1 MAGMNRGRHRRNP
14 RTTSPQAI
22 YPHFTLRAEDH
33 AATSLEP
40 ATAAHYSR
48 YIGRVGALAVALGIG
63 VVVGT
68 GHHGLAVAY
77 ADTDSASD
85 DSKVSTAEATDS
97 SASDS
102 APTSPSTSASTSEA
116 GGTSDSDTQ
125 TSDDPGTGGMQVSSS
140 GGRIDSDD
148 DTDQVTDADELPAD
162 DDESAG
168 EDTTASEPAGEPETT
183 PADDAESAP
192 TEQTDATPARSD
204 KDRPA
209 AEIGSQ
215 HDTFTPAASDT
226 TVIDSTLQSVG
237 RAGATSVGVEDVTL
251 NQVAHHATIAP
262 PTFASATAVNPLQAV
277 LAAPKAVVDLAHTVV
292 AALLTPIFGTPS
304 APAQPPLLW
313 AMLEFVRREVQRTF
327 FNRTPLAVNQEITL
341 VLKPGEESD
350 PISFHVHD
358 FDGESLKYYVP
369 TQGVAGGPTHG
380 SVTVDQATG
389 TFTYTPDP
397 GFTGTDEF
405 RLTVSDAQTRP
416 HLHGLLGFLRPH
428 WGHTDS
434 AKITITVV
442 SAAQPPVTA
451 DDRFVA
457 EQGKTIVG
465 NVLAN
470 DSAPDGETLTA
481 ALVTG
486 PRYGKLAFSVDG
498 SFTYEPDPE
507 YHGMDSFVY
516 TAFNGELSSTGR
528 VDIVITPVNRAPVG
542 VDDAYTTSEDT
553 AVTGNVL
560 TNDRD
565 PDGDAVTAVLDTP
578 AAHGDVELNAD
589 GSFTY
594 TPHADYHGE
603 DTFTYTVS
611 DGQGGTADSTVTIT
625 VNPVNDAP
633 VANDDR
639 FTVAEDGTLTGKVL
653 ANDTDADADTLTASL
668 VSGPSHGTLTLN
680 DDGSFTYTPNENYY
694 GTDTFSYAVSDGTAV
709 SDVATITFE
718 ITPVN
723 DAPVADNDTFTVA
736 EDGSL
741 HDSVLAND
749 REVDGDTVTATLVT
763 GPANGALTLN
773 GDGSFTY
780 VPDADFSGTDSFT
793 YQTSDGELTSN
804 TALVTIVVTP
814 VNDAPVAKDD
824 DYTVGEGTQ
833 LTGNVLDN
841 DTDIDGDRLTAEVV
855 SGPSH
860 GSLKLNADGTFTYT
874 PEADYN
880 GTDSFVYSVTDAKN
894 ATSNLAT
901 VTINVTPVNDAPV
914 ATDDSYTTDEGTQLT
929 GNVLG
934 NDTDIDGDTLTVSVG
949 TGPQHGSLTLNAD
962 GSFTYA
968 PTGDYHGA
976 DEFTYTVSDGQG
988 GTAVGTVNITV
999 SPLNDAPVAVDD
1011 SVTTDE
1017 DTPVRGNVLTN
1028 DTDIDGDTLTTS
1040 LVGAPTHG
1048 KLDFN
1053 ADGTFTYT
1061 PDENFNGTDI
1071 FVYRVSDGGT
1081 TTRLGTVTITVTP
1094 VNDAPVT
1101 VDGSVKITEDT
1112 THSGN
1117 VLNHV
1122 TDADGDTLT
1131 TTVHTEP
1138 NNGTLHLQADGSY
1151 TYTPNTDYTG
1161 TDSFSYTVSDGQG
1174 GTAVGTVNITVS
1186 PLNDAPV
1193 AVDDSVT
1200 TDEDTPVRGNVL
1212 TNDTDPDGKETIQS
1226 ASVVTGPANGTL
1238 EFDGATG
1245 EFTYTPN
1252 PDYNGT
1258 DSFTYTV
1265 TDGTLT
1271 SDVATVTITV
1281 TAVND
1286 APVAGDDTVTTNED
1300 TAVQGNV
1307 LTNDTDVDGKT
1318 TIASVTVVTG
1328 PTKGTLDLNTATGEF
1343 TYTPAADVNG
1353 TDTFT
1358 YTITDSDGATS
1369 NTATVTITIT
1379 AVNDAPVA
1387 SDDAYSVNQ
1396 GQTLTVSGPGVVGN
1410 DFDVDGDAITA
1421 TLVNGPAS
1429 GTVTLN
1435 KDGSFTYTPT
1445 AGFSGTDSFT
1455 YQLSDGTTTGNIAT
1469 VSITV
1474 VDNIAP
1480 VAIDVQTI
1488 DSGVRDSG
1496 LSSEGLI
1503 SKGDQIVFTFSEPID
1518 PSSILAGWDGTA
1530 PANVV
1535 VRAYDATV
1543 LGFPTENGYDSLVVY
1558 DAANQE
1564 LLPFG
1569 RIDLGRADY
1578 VTGGNGEYVTF
1589 GATGD
1594 PSTMTLAGNTL
1605 TITIGTYQSE
1615 FTGVVRAYGLGWS
1628 KLTWTPAEGITDLAG
1643 NPLTPA
1649 PVIESGGNDRD
1660 F

>member
-1 MAGMNRGRHRRNP
+1 MNRGRHRRNP

-125 TSDDPGTGGMQVSSS
+125 TSDDPGTGGM
-140 GGRIDSDD
+140 
-148 DTDQVTDADELPAD
+148 QVTDADELPAD

-369 TQGVAGGPTHG
+369 TQGVTGGPTHG

-723 DAPVADNDTFTVA
+723 DAPVADNDRFTVA

-874 PEADYN
+874 PKADYN

-894 ATSNLAT
+894 ATSNLAK

-988 GTAVGTVNITV
+988 GTAVGTVSITV
-999 SPLNDAPVAVDD
+999 TPTNDDPVANHD
-1011 SVTTDE
+1011 SYTVTE
-1017 DTPVRGNVLTN
+1017 DGRVTGDVLTN

-1212 TNDTDPDGKETIQS
+1212 TNDTD
-1226 ASVVTGPANGTL
+1226 
-1238 EFDGATG
+1238 
-1245 EFTYTPN
+1245 
-1252 PDYNGT
+1252 
-1258 DSFTYTV
+1258 
-1265 TDGTLT
+1265 
-1271 SDVATVTITV
+1271 
-1281 TAVND
+1281 
-1286 APVAGDDTVTTNED
+1286 
-1300 TAVQGNV
+1300 
-1307 LTNDTDVDGKT
+1307 VDGKT

-1421 TLVNGPAS
+1421 TLINGPAS

-1589 GATGD
+1589 CATGD

>member
-1 MAGMNRGRHRRNP
+1 M
-14 RTTSPQAI
+14 S
-22 YPHFTLRAEDH
+22 
-33 AATSLEP
+33 
-40 ATAAHYSR
+40 
-48 YIGRVGALAVALGIG
+48 
-63 VVVGT
+63 
-68 GHHGLAVAY
+68 
-77 ADTDSASD
+77 
-85 DSKVSTAEATDS
+85 
-97 SASDS
+97 
-102 APTSPSTSASTSEA
+102 
-116 GGTSDSDTQ
+116 
-125 TSDDPGTGGMQVSSS
+125 
-140 GGRIDSDD
+140 
-148 DTDQVTDADELPAD
+148 
-162 DDESAG
+162 
-168 EDTTASEPAGEPETT
+168 PAGRRT
-183 PADDAESAP
+183 
-192 TEQTDATPARSD
+192 ARS
-204 KDRPA
+204 
-209 AEIGSQ
+209 
-215 HDTFTPAASDT
+215 
-226 TVIDSTLQSVG
+226 
-237 RAGATSVGVEDVTL
+237 
-251 NQVAHHATIAP
+251 
-262 PTFASATAVNPLQAV
+262 
-277 LAAPKAVVDLAHTVV
+277 
-292 AALLTPIFGTPS
+292 
-304 APAQPPLLW
+304 
-313 AMLEFVRREVQRTF
+313 
-327 FNRTPLAVNQEITL
+327 
-341 VLKPGEESD
+341 
-350 PISFHVHD
+350 
-358 FDGESLKYYVP
+358 
-369 TQGVAGGPTHG
+369 
-380 SVTVDQATG
+380 
-389 TFTYTPDP
+389 
-397 GFTGTDEF
+397 
-405 RLTVSDAQTRP
+405 
-416 HLHGLLGFLRPH
+416 
-428 WGHTDS
+428 
-434 AKITITVV
+434 
-442 SAAQPPVTA
+442 
-451 DDRFVA
+451 
-457 EQGKTIVG
+457 
-465 NVLAN
+465 
-470 DSAPDGETLTA
+470 
-481 ALVTG
+481 
-486 PRYGKLAFSVDG
+486 
-498 SFTYEPDPE
+498 
-507 YHGMDSFVY
+507 
-516 TAFNGELSSTGR
+516 
-528 VDIVITPVNRAPVG
+528 
-542 VDDAYTTSEDT
+542 
-553 AVTGNVL
+553 
-560 TNDRD
+560 
-565 PDGDAVTAVLDTP
+565 
-578 AAHGDVELNAD
+578 
-589 GSFTY
+589 
-594 TPHADYHGE
+594 PHADYHGE

-780 VPDADFSGTDSFT
+780 VPDVDFSGTDSFT

-860 GSLKLNADGTFTYT
+860 GSLTLNADGTFTYT

-988 GTAVGTVNITV
+988 GTAVGTVSITV
-999 SPLNDAPVAVDD
+999 TPTNDDPVANHD
-1011 SVTTDE
+1011 SYTVAEDGRVTGD
-1017 DTPVRGNVLTN
+1017 VLTN

-1271 SDVATVTITV
+1271 SDV
-1281 TAVND
+1281 
-1286 APVAGDDTVTTNED
+1286 
-1300 TAVQGNV
+1300 
-1307 LTNDTDVDGKT
+1307 
-1318 TIASVTVVTG
+1318 
-1328 PTKGTLDLNTATGEF
+1328 
-1343 TYTPAADVNG
+1343 
-1353 TDTFT
+1353 
-1358 YTITDSDGATS
+1358 
-1369 NTATVTITIT
+1369 ATVTITIT

>member
-1 MAGMNRGRHRRNP
+1 
-14 RTTSPQAI
+14 
-22 YPHFTLRAEDH
+22 
-33 AATSLEP
+33 
-40 ATAAHYSR
+40 
-48 YIGRVGALAVALGIG
+48 
-63 VVVGT
+63 
-68 GHHGLAVAY
+68 
-77 ADTDSASD
+77 
-85 DSKVSTAEATDS
+85 VS
-97 SASDS
+97 
-102 APTSPSTSASTSEA
+102 
-116 GGTSDSDTQ
+116 
-125 TSDDPGTGGMQVSSS
+125 
-140 GGRIDSDD
+140 
-148 DTDQVTDADELPAD
+148 
-162 DDESAG
+162 
-168 EDTTASEPAGEPETT
+168 PAGRRT
-183 PADDAESAP
+183 
-192 TEQTDATPARSD
+192 ARS
-204 KDRPA
+204 
-209 AEIGSQ
+209 
-215 HDTFTPAASDT
+215 
-226 TVIDSTLQSVG
+226 
-237 RAGATSVGVEDVTL
+237 
-251 NQVAHHATIAP
+251 
-262 PTFASATAVNPLQAV
+262 
-277 LAAPKAVVDLAHTVV
+277 
-292 AALLTPIFGTPS
+292 
-304 APAQPPLLW
+304 
-313 AMLEFVRREVQRTF
+313 
-327 FNRTPLAVNQEITL
+327 
-341 VLKPGEESD
+341 
-350 PISFHVHD
+350 
-358 FDGESLKYYVP
+358 
-369 TQGVAGGPTHG
+369 
-380 SVTVDQATG
+380 
-389 TFTYTPDP
+389 
-397 GFTGTDEF
+397 
-405 RLTVSDAQTRP
+405 
-416 HLHGLLGFLRPH
+416 
-428 WGHTDS
+428 
-434 AKITITVV
+434 
-442 SAAQPPVTA
+442 
-451 DDRFVA
+451 
-457 EQGKTIVG
+457 
-465 NVLAN
+465 
-470 DSAPDGETLTA
+470 
-481 ALVTG
+481 
-486 PRYGKLAFSVDG
+486 
-498 SFTYEPDPE
+498 
-507 YHGMDSFVY
+507 
-516 TAFNGELSSTGR
+516 
-528 VDIVITPVNRAPVG
+528 
-542 VDDAYTTSEDT
+542 
-553 AVTGNVL
+553 
-560 TNDRD
+560 
-565 PDGDAVTAVLDTP
+565 
-578 AAHGDVELNAD
+578 
-589 GSFTY
+589 
-594 TPHADYHGE
+594 PHADYHGE

-1028 DTDIDGDTLTTS
+1028 DTD
-1040 LVGAPTHG
+1040 
-1048 KLDFN
+1048 
-1053 ADGTFTYT
+1053 
-1061 PDENFNGTDI
+1061 
-1071 FVYRVSDGGT
+1071 
-1081 TTRLGTVTITVTP
+1081 
-1094 VNDAPVT
+1094 
-1101 VDGSVKITEDT
+1101 
-1112 THSGN
+1112 
-1117 VLNHV
+1117 
-1122 TDADGDTLT
+1122 
-1131 TTVHTEP
+1131 
-1138 NNGTLHLQADGSY
+1138 
-1151 TYTPNTDYTG
+1151 
-1161 TDSFSYTVSDGQG
+1161 
-1174 GTAVGTVNITVS
+1174 
-1186 PLNDAPV
+1186 
-1193 AVDDSVT
+1193 
-1200 TDEDTPVRGNVL
+1200 
-1212 TNDTDPDGKETIQS
+1212 PDGKETIQS

-1387 SDDAYSVNQ
+1387 SDDAYSVIQ

-1589 GATGD
+1589 CATGD

>member
-1 MAGMNRGRHRRNP
+1 
-14 RTTSPQAI
+14 
-22 YPHFTLRAEDH
+22 
-33 AATSLEP
+33 
-40 ATAAHYSR
+40 
-48 YIGRVGALAVALGIG
+48 
-63 VVVGT
+63 
-68 GHHGLAVAY
+68 
-77 ADTDSASD
+77 
-85 DSKVSTAEATDS
+85 VS
-97 SASDS
+97 
-102 APTSPSTSASTSEA
+102 
-116 GGTSDSDTQ
+116 
-125 TSDDPGTGGMQVSSS
+125 
-140 GGRIDSDD
+140 
-148 DTDQVTDADELPAD
+148 
-162 DDESAG
+162 
-168 EDTTASEPAGEPETT
+168 PAGRRT
-183 PADDAESAP
+183 
-192 TEQTDATPARSD
+192 ARS
-204 KDRPA
+204 
-209 AEIGSQ
+209 
-215 HDTFTPAASDT
+215 
-226 TVIDSTLQSVG
+226 
-237 RAGATSVGVEDVTL
+237 
-251 NQVAHHATIAP
+251 
-262 PTFASATAVNPLQAV
+262 
-277 LAAPKAVVDLAHTVV
+277 
-292 AALLTPIFGTPS
+292 
-304 APAQPPLLW
+304 
-313 AMLEFVRREVQRTF
+313 
-327 FNRTPLAVNQEITL
+327 
-341 VLKPGEESD
+341 
-350 PISFHVHD
+350 
-358 FDGESLKYYVP
+358 
-369 TQGVAGGPTHG
+369 
-380 SVTVDQATG
+380 
-389 TFTYTPDP
+389 
-397 GFTGTDEF
+397 
-405 RLTVSDAQTRP
+405 
-416 HLHGLLGFLRPH
+416 
-428 WGHTDS
+428 
-434 AKITITVV
+434 
-442 SAAQPPVTA
+442 
-451 DDRFVA
+451 
-457 EQGKTIVG
+457 
-465 NVLAN
+465 
-470 DSAPDGETLTA
+470 
-481 ALVTG
+481 
-486 PRYGKLAFSVDG
+486 
-498 SFTYEPDPE
+498 
-507 YHGMDSFVY
+507 
-516 TAFNGELSSTGR
+516 
-528 VDIVITPVNRAPVG
+528 
-542 VDDAYTTSEDT
+542 
-553 AVTGNVL
+553 
-560 TNDRD
+560 
-565 PDGDAVTAVLDTP
+565 
-578 AAHGDVELNAD
+578 
-589 GSFTY
+589 
-594 TPHADYHGE
+594 PHADYHGE

-780 VPDADFSGTDSFT
+780 VPDVDFSGTDSFT

-860 GSLKLNADGTFTYT
+860 GSLTLNADGTFTYT

-988 GTAVGTVNITV
+988 GTAVGTVSITV
-999 SPLNDAPVAVDD
+999 TPTNDDPVANHD
-1011 SVTTDE
+1011 SYTVAEDGRVTGD
-1017 DTPVRGNVLTN
+1017 VLTN

-1271 SDVATVTITV
+1271 SDV
-1281 TAVND
+1281 
-1286 APVAGDDTVTTNED
+1286 
-1300 TAVQGNV
+1300 
-1307 LTNDTDVDGKT
+1307 
-1318 TIASVTVVTG
+1318 
-1328 PTKGTLDLNTATGEF
+1328 
-1343 TYTPAADVNG
+1343 
-1353 TDTFT
+1353 
-1358 YTITDSDGATS
+1358 
-1369 NTATVTITIT
+1369 ATVTITIT